1 MGNINHLLGCEKG
14 RSVQLDFLRMS
25 APAQP
30 VARAAGFTLV
40 ELIVSIAVVAIL
52 MGLGIPSFMQSLR
65 NAEIRNAADAI
76 TNGMQRARAE
86 AVSRNAN
93 VFFKLSTSTSSS
105 WTVDYVTKPVSTDP
119 AIDARLSTE
128 GSSNV
133 TITALASDLA
143 TAATTATF
151 NNLGQVVVNADGTST
166 LNRVNLSSTGGN
178 QSLRVTLGAGG
189 NAKVCDPSLVVN
201 SSPRAC

>member
-14 RSVQLDFLRMS
+14 RSVQLDFRRMS
-25 APAQP
+25 APVQP

-76 TNGMQRARAE
+76 ANGMHRARAE

-93 VFFKLSTSTSSS
+93 VYFQLGTSTA

-119 AIDARLSTE
+119 AIDSRLSTE
-128 GSSNV
+128 GSVNV
-133 TITALASDLA
+133 TITALAADLA
-143 TAATTATF
+143 TAATKATF